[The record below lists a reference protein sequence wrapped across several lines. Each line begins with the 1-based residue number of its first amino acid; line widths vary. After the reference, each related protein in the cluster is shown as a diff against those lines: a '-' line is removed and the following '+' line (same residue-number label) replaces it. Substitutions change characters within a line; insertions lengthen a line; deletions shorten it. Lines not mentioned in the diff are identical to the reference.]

1 MHTPHMIVPGG
12 LLIMNKRQSVR
23 RMPAT
28 SVEHRPSAGA
38 AMYAVRLATVD
49 AVSLYLTFVLAYQV
63 RALNPKPTLQFVS
76 FGTYCLVA
84 AGLALA
90 TLMVFGTCGL
100 YSTRRSFG
108 RISELGR
115 VVVAVAFG
123 VMAMIVADYLTAE
136 VALFSGRSVPLYA
149 MAIGIVLVMLGRQL
163 LRWTV
168 QRAHARGR
176 GLHNTVLVGIGPL
189 AERIAQ
195 DLLRSGRGNQIVAVV
210 SPDAAG
216 LTLGSIPVYS
226 SVEAVLDERH
236 LQVDEILH
244 ADPERD
250 RAEAVALMTLAA
262 DRGLG
267 YRFVPDMYGVFAAG
281 ARMSAIAGVPVMEV
295 RLTSLD
301 GWAAVGK
308 RAIDI
313 VGATTGLFLLAPLL
327 LIVAATVKITDPSG
341 PVLYRQERLGR
352 GGRPI
357 GLFKFR
363 SMLWEYSTGPDRPY
377 KTAEQA
383 FTAMG
388 RTDLVAE
395 FAHEQ
400 KVADDPRV
408 SRFGLFLRRTSL
420 DELPQLINTLLGH
433 ISLVGPRPITRME
446 LERYG
451 QHRASFLALKP
462 GITGLWQV
470 SGRSDLGYDQRVKLD
485 VHYVENWSAWL
496 DISIF
501 ARTFAV
507 VAARRGA
514 Y

>member
-1 MHTPHMIVPGG
+1 MNETHTIERVSTTP
-12 LLIMNKRQSVR
+12 KRR
-23 RMPAT
+23 KA
-28 SVEHRPSAGA
+28 SARTA
-38 AMYAVRLATVD
+38 IHTARLAGVD
-49 AVSLYLTFVLAYQV
+49 AVSLYLAFLLAYQL
-63 RALNPKPTLQFVS
+63 RTLDPKPTLQFVS
-76 FGTYCLVA
+76 FGTYSLVA
-84 AGLALA
+84 AALALA
-90 TLMVFGTCGL
+90 SLAVFSACGL
-100 YSTRRSFG
+100 YSTRRSYG

-123 VMAMIVADYLTAE
+123 VTAMMVVDYLTVD

-149 MAIGIVLVMLGRQL
+149 MVIGIVLVMLGRQI

-176 GLHNTVLVGIGPL
+176 DLHTVVLVGTGPL
-189 AERIAQ
+189 AERIAR
-195 DLLRSGRGNQIVAVV
+195 DLLRAGRGNQIVAAV
-210 SPDAAG
+210 SPTAAG
-216 LTLGSIPVYS
+216 SLLCGSIPVYTS
-226 SVEAVLDERH
+226 IEAALDGHH
-236 LQVDEILH
+236 LQVDEIVH

-250 RAEAVALMTLAA
+250 RAEAVALMTMASE
-262 DRGLG
+262 RGLG

-281 ARMSAIAGVPVMEV
+281 ARMSSISGVPVMEV

-301 GWAAVGK
+301 GLAAVGK
-308 RAIDI
+308 RVIDI
-313 VGATTGLFLLAPLL
+313 VGAATGLFLLAPLF
-327 LIVAATVKITDPSG
+327 LIVAAMVKITDPAG
-341 PVLYRQERLGR
+341 PVFYRQERLGR

-377 KTAEQA
+377 QTAEQA

-388 RTDLVAE
+388 RPDLVAE

-408 SRFGLFLRRTSL
+408 SSFGLFLRRTSL

-433 ISLVGPRPITRME
+433 ISLVGPRPITRVE

-451 QHRASFLALKP
+451 QHQASFLALKP

-501 ARTFAV
+501 ARTFVV